1 MTRNANNV
9 SGRSSWQFWL
19 LVVVAGIAL
28 AGMLV
33 PIRTVQ
39 ADAVLSKPT
48 AAAAPAPVVRPT
60 PVFTEDTQAE
70 KKVPAHLLRGV
81 ASWYGSV
88 FDGRQTASGETFDM
102 NAMTAC
108 HPTLPFGS
116 LVRVVNL
123 RNHRSVVVRI
133 TDRGLLYDN
142 RIMDL
147 SYAAAAKLGMVRSGV
162 APVKIQILM
171 ASNSVPSS
179 TATPSH

>member
-9 SGRSSWQFWL
+9 NRRSTWQLWL
-19 LVVVAGIAL
+19 LMAVSAIAL
-28 AGMLV
+28 AGTFVTIPM
-33 PIRTVQ
+33 RTVM
-39 ADAVLSKPT
+39 ADAVLSRPM
-48 AAAAPAPVVRPT
+48 AAAAPAPVVQPA
-60 PVFTEDTQAE
+60 PVFIEDKQAE
-70 KKVPAHLLRGV
+70 RKVPAHLLRGV
-81 ASWYGSV
+81 ASWYGGV
-88 FDGRQTASGETFDM
+88 FNGRQTASGETFDK

-123 RNHRSVVVRI
+123 RNHRSVIVRI

-162 APVKIQILM
+162 APVKIQILT
-171 ASNSVPSS
+171 ASAQAP
-179 TATPSH
+179 AKP